1 MAARMHRRR
10 SMPQDW
16 DEDLEEE
23 PNILEFVLRSVTD
36 TVTHSVLGRLKDGV
50 ERLVHKAV
58 RRAAVAWVGATVL
71 IAGIVLCLFAGVKG
85 LEALNCP
92 AWLSYLAMGIVALAG
107 ALLLLK
113 PLLSSREE
121 DDGE

>member
-1 MAARMHRRR
+1 MAHRTHRRR

-16 DEDLEEE
+16 DDDVEEE

-36 TVTHSVLGRLKDGV
+36 TVTHSVLGRLKAGV
-50 ERLVHKAV
+50 ERLVQLAV
-58 RRAAVAWVGATVL
+58 RRAALAWVGATVL

-92 AWLSYLAMGIVALAG
+92 TWLSYLAMGVVALGG

-113 PLLSSREE
+113 PLFSPRDEE
-121 DDGE
+121 PLE